1 VDFKKHV
8 SQALQLAP
16 GGYISLLDPAKG
28 WTQITGAGTGG
39 PEAPVGSRR
48 QRRGL
53 GRIEWRRS
61 ER

>member
-1 VDFKKHV
+1 
-8 SQALQLAP
+8 LAP

-53 GRIEWRRS
+53 GRIEWKKS